1 MKKLVQISILCT
13 FLLICGGLFA
23 QGFVQATLTNANQSL
38 ALAAN
43 QVLEIRLPST
53 PSNGFGW
60 YLKENSSSRLVQQVE
75 QAGFESDNS
84 QNLEGISGDQII
96 RYIPTAAGTC
106 NLELEYRRPWEN
118 ADQIQSTYKLQVNCE
133 GAYSGNY
140 VPVQLE
146 NTIIEPSNTSR
157 ALPSAF
163 TWAPQSTVAKNQ
175 GSCGSC
181 WSFASSGVFEAVI
194 NIWDKKILDLSEQWL
209 VNCDQSSNGC
219 DGGSY
224 AYKMFVNNGCVYES
238 DLTYKAKNGTCAS
251 SYTYHEKAKTY
262 GTVSND
268 VTKMKQALYDYGPMY
283 VSICAGS
290 NLQNYKSGV
299 MSKTDGTQ
307 TNHGVVLTGWNDT
320 DGCWIIKNS
329 WGATWG
335 EKGYFRIKYGLSAVG
350 TKVAYVDYKGKIP
363 HTTTGIVTNTNND
376 IVVFPNP
383 SNEGQFN
390 ITGLTNSNK
399 IEIIDILG
407 KSVYVQT
414 VEDASHKVDIS
425 HLNKG
430 IYFYKVTNIQ
440 NNEVTQGRLV
450 FN

>member
-1 MKKLVQISILCT
+1 MKKLVRIPILCT

-23 QGFVQATLTNANQSL
+23 QGFVQATLTNANQSI
-38 ALAAN
+38 ALAEK

-60 YLKENSSSRLVQQVE
+60 YLKENNSSALIAQVE
-75 QAGFESDNS
+75 QSSFESDQPENM
-84 QNLEGISGDQII
+84 EGSSGSQII
-96 RYIPTAAGTC
+96 RYIPTGKGSC
-106 NLELEYRRPWEN
+106 NLELEYRRPWESEDLI
-118 ADQIQSTYKLQVNCE
+118 ASTYKLQVNCE

-140 VPVQLE
+140 IPLTLD

-157 ALPSAF
+157 ALPVSF
-163 TWAPQSTVAKNQ
+163 TWAKESTVAKNQ

-181 WSFASSGVFEAVI
+181 WSFATCGVFEAVI
-194 NIWDKKILDLSEQWL
+194 NIWDKNVRDLSEQWL
-209 VNCDQSSNGC
+209 VNCDKSSSGC
-219 DGGSY
+219 DGGTY
-224 AYKMFVNNGCVYES
+224 AYKMFVNNGAVYEA
-238 DLTYKAKNGTCAS
+238 DQTYKAKDGTCGS
-251 SYTYHEKAKTY
+251 SYNYHEKAKTY

-299 MSKTDGTQ
+299 ISKTDGTK

-329 WGATWG
+329 WGSSWG

-363 HTTTGIVTNTNND
+363 HSTTGININQNKD
-376 IVVFPNP
+376 LVVFPNP
-383 SNEGQFN
+383 SNEGLFT
-390 ITGLTNSNK
+390 ISGLTNTSK
-399 IEIIDILG
+399 IEVVDLLG
-407 KSVYVQT
+407 KSVYTQT
-414 VEDASHKVDIS
+414 MRNAVHTLDIS

-430 IYFYKVTNIQ
+430 VYFYQVTDLQ
-440 NNEVTQGRLV
+440 NNETANGKLI